1 MKKLLLGMMAI
12 MCIPVFAATK
22 CQPDRASSVQ
32 IMQDGRVYL
41 RDSSDVRHLLG
52 DLKVSPQS
60 MALAQ
65 LAMSAI
71 GKDVYISVAY
81 ADGVACDKPNNSQV
95 LWLDV
100 QYAKTGEQNL

>member
-1 MKKLLLGMMAI
+1 MKVLIVTVLAAI
-12 MCIPVFAATK
+12 CMPTVAATK
-22 CQPDRASSVQ
+22 CNPDRASSVQ